1 MTIKVLVTGGNGRL
15 GRALSRI
22 GGANVQGLSS
32 SELDITDSS
41 AFRDALEQFRPDA
54 VINAAARGVEA
65 SYMAL
70 EHARQVNALAPGHMA
85 HTCGQ
90 AGTPFIHI
98 STDYVFG
105 NPTDRPW
112 RETDPVSPIN
122 TYGQLKAAGER
133 NVLAN
138 GRGVCVGRVAWLFGD
153 GKDFIARLLQ
163 GQPNAVRVS
172 YDQIGSPTPIFA
184 LAKRLLMVA
193 ELMKEGD
200 AVPEILHLAGSP
212 PVSRADW
219 VATAFEA
226 LQRAGK
232 PVPQLVRVPMAEFGS
247 AIQRPNYSALDC
259 TLAAQVFGG
268 HLDWQAA
275 TMRSGMF
282 EV

>member
-32 SELDITDSS
+32 AELDIIDAI
-41 AFRDALEQFRPDA
+41 AFRDALARFRPDA
-54 VINAAARGVEA
+54 VINAAALGVEA
-65 SYMAL
+65 SDMAL

-85 HTCGQ
+85 QTCGQ

-122 TYGQLKAAGER
+122 TYGQLKAEGER

-138 GRGVCVGRVAWLFGD
+138 GHGVCVGRVAWLFGD

-163 GQPNAVRVS
+163 NQAHAVRVS
-172 YDQIGSPTPIFA
+172 HDQIGSPTPIFA
-184 LAKRLLMVA
+184 LAKRLLKVA
-193 ELMKEGD
+193 ERMNEGE

-219 VATAFEA
+219 VATAFET

-232 PVPQLVRVPMAEFGS
+232 PVPQLVRVSMAEFGS
-247 AIQRPNYSALDC
+247 AILRPNYSALDC
-259 TLAAQVFGG
+259 RLAAHMFGG
-268 HLDWQAA
+268 HLGWQPA
-275 TMRSGMF
+275 TMRPDMF
-282 EV
+282 AV